1 MLFRKKNLVLLF
13 SLTLFLAN
21 LQAINAKNQINLDLI
36 EINKYIEAYRRFFET
51 KTSANLFNTQA
62 EDANAKKTR
71 YEILNYINEKQLNAN
86 EESIEKEW
94 ENFIQS
100 NYKNPMELDKKLNNL
115 YLSLDYVKKKF
126 IENQDLTNFFNTV
139 IIPRIKEDIELRK
152 KIYVFSIENDV
163 TINPHE
169 LARAELQFK
178 ENFGGEEKFKDF
190 MRRNSFT
197 NLDMSFLLQ
206 TDILR
211 KRIAKYVLEEELSK
225 NAELAQSLKQSIDNH
240 FYNFSQKNQPNYYFK
255 QIFINKDLD
264 SSLDKIRFAREHFND
279 IEALK
284 EVNGLEI
291 IEMSHPVSKDC
302 KIYHPLIQEAVLSL
316 NKDPLFV
323 SKEISPIISTEHGYH
338 LIQISSIEIPEKL
351 SYETAYEEIELKMF
365 NEKYDEVS
373 KMISSYFS
381 K

>member
-13 SLTLFLAN
+13 SLSLFLAN
-21 LQAINAKNQINLDLI
+21 LQAINAKNQLNLDLI

-71 YEILNYINEKQLNAN
+71 YEILNYINEKQLTAN
-86 EESIEKEW
+86 EESLEKEW

-100 NYKNPMELDKKLNNL
+100 NYKNPIEFDKRLNNL

-126 IENQDLTNFFNTV
+126 IENQDLTIYFNTI

-152 KIYVFSIENDV
+152 KIYIFSIENDI

-178 ENFGGEEKFKDF
+178 ENFGGEEKFKEF

-197 NLDMSFLLQ
+197 DSDMSFLLQ

-211 KRIAKYVLEEELSK
+211 KKIAKYVLEEELSK

-264 SSLDKIRFAREHFND
+264 SSLDKIRFAREHFNEM
-279 IEALK
+279 EALK

-351 SYETAYEEIELKMF
+351 SYKEAYEEIELKMF